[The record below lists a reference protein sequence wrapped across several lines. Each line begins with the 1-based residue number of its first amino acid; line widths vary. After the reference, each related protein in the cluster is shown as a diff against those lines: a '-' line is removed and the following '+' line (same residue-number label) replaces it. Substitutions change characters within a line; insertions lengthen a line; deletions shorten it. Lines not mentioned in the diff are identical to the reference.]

1 LLEGKKVCLKLVDKE
16 DLGFFLDFWNNIA
29 FYGNFEPIAEQMSK
43 AEAEKYLSDTAK
55 RSCFLIQ
62 KKTGK
67 EIGLMVHFGEKSGSV
82 TVGYAIMPSEQS
94 KGYGTEA
101 LQLMVD
107 YLFHSKQV
115 NRIKAN
121 TDPENL
127 ASQRLLEKS
136 GFKHEAT
143 TRKSSFVRG
152 EWRDE
157 YRYSMLREEWK
168 ESRLLTKPTR

>member
-1 LLEGKKVCLKLVDKE
+1 
-16 DLGFFLDFWNNIA
+16 
-29 FYGNFEPIAEQMSK
+29 
-43 AEAEKYLSDTAK
+43 
-55 RSCFLIQ
+55 
-62 KKTGK
+62 
-67 EIGLMVHFGEKSGSV
+67 
-82 TVGYAIMPSEQS
+82 
-94 KGYGTEA
+94 
-101 LQLMVD
+101 MVD

-136 GFKHEAT
+136 GFKPEAT

-157 YRYSMLREEWK
+157 YRYSMLRDEWK